1 MVIQCCQTKRAS
13 VPSDVGN
20 KSWDHLF
27 SILFCP
33 GQIDKGRG
41 LVYLNIIATAET
53 PSVLLWGRFRLFPL
67 RLLTLTHCT

>member
-1 MVIQCCQTKRAS
+1 MVIQYCQNKIAS
-13 VPSDVGN
+13 VPSDVGD

-33 GQIDKGRG
+33 GQIDKGWG

-53 PSVLLWGRFRLFPL
+53 PSVLLWGRFRLL
-67 RLLTLTHCT
+67 LLCLLTLTHYT